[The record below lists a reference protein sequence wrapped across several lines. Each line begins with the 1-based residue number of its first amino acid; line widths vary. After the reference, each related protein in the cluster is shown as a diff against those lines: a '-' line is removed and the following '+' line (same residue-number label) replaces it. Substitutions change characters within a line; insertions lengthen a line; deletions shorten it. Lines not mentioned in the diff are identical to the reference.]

1 MIIRRA
7 ADGRRAERREQMEME
22 DDIMK
27 KIQLMLGAVTNPQP
41 PLSSQTTAAVLT
53 AVLVQPH
60 GGAAA
65 EPAVEAVAALIRFA
79 NAAVQRAAAPE
90 SVALEAAERE
100 AETALTFAARVAACG
115 GDDAGVAAFVELLAG
130 AVRCIA
136 ADAGIAIA

>member
-1 MIIRRA
+1 M
-7 ADGRRAERREQMEME
+7 
-22 DDIMK
+22 DDEK
-27 KIQLMLGAVTNPQP
+27 KMRLLLEAVKNPTP
-41 PLSSQTTAAVLT
+41 PLSSQTTAAALA
-53 AVLVQPH
+53 AVLAQPH

-136 ADAGIAIA
+136 ADAGIELA